1 MWSRQP
7 IYVPFEI
14 SPQLLGPDA
23 SNFHI
28 SEPLTM
34 ALLLTI
40 VFTTTKLNDF
50 NFLATTVSNN
60 FSFDYAA
67 INERN
72 ADFDFFTVCDHQH
85 FSELNSFA
93 SCDVQLFQ
101 ANGLTFA
108 YSVLFTTT
116 LENRVHIK
124 LRFRAHLFNDSECAI
139 NIHNRARIL
148 RKTHAF
154 DKCYSQ
160 YTKKKNTTCTVTFIC
175 AIFSVQSPYI
185 PNHKP

>member
-1 MWSRQP
+1 MLPARTDSPPKRLTPVRLASESRP
-7 IYVPFEI
+7 LRVEPPAFYVPFEI
-14 SPQLLGPDA
+14 SPQVLGADA

-93 SCDVQLFQ
+93 SCDVQLFR

-108 YSVLFTTT
+108 YRCCLPP
-116 LENRVHIK
+116 L
-124 LRFRAHLFNDSECAI
+124 
-139 NIHNRARIL
+139 
-148 RKTHAF
+148 
-154 DKCYSQ
+154 
-160 YTKKKNTTCTVTFIC
+160 
-175 AIFSVQSPYI
+175 
-185 PNHKP
+185 

>member
-1 MWSRQP
+1 
-7 IYVPFEI
+7 
-14 SPQLLGPDA
+14 
-23 SNFHI
+23 
-28 SEPLTM
+28 M

-72 ADFDFFTVCDHQH
+72 ADFDFFTVCDHQN

-116 LENRVHIK
+116 LENRVHKK
-124 LRFRAHLFNDSECAI
+124 LRFRAHHHVI
-139 NIHNRARIL
+139 
-148 RKTHAF
+148 
-154 DKCYSQ
+154 
-160 YTKKKNTTCTVTFIC
+160 
-175 AIFSVQSPYI
+175 QSAL
-185 PNHKP
+185 